1 MFCSHLQIVNILKFA
16 NIYFLRLEAKLFTI
30 TLHRLFRFIDLL
42 LSFKKVFPS
51 KQFYQPSL
59 ENAEKGDVWK
69 EFASHRTKMT

>member
-1 MFCSHLQIVNILKFA
+1 MFCSHLQIINILKFA

-59 ENAEKGDVWK
+59 ENAEKGDLRK
-69 EFASHRTKMT
+69 ESASREQR